1 MVEMF
6 SELHVSVAPSRD
18 MEVALHLVSDDAS
31 VDAAAIS
38 LSAHARCLA
47 ELALPRLA
55 QLLMYVLDIVPSNFL
70 VFAQFVCPTLGVL
83 AGPLRP

>member
-1 MVEMF
+1 MVKML
-6 SELHVSVAPSRD
+6 SKLHVSVAPSRD
-18 MEVALHLVSDDAS
+18 VEVALYLVSNDTA
-31 VDAAAIS
+31 VDTAAVS

-55 QLLMYVLDIVPSNFL
+55 QLLMYVLDIVPSSFFI
-70 VFAQFVCPTLGVL
+70 FAQFVCPTLGVL